1 QVLGVGFDRGG
12 PDVGGAVG
20 DVHLADDSEALVGLE
35 AHART
40 AGVAAGDDLVLA
52 VLEGGVLALV
62 VGEAQ
67 PAVLGHDLDVGQRVG
82 TAVVAGADEVV
93 GALALGELRGGRIDA
108 DGGGGGGL
116 TVLAAV
122 ALVRPARAKG
132 QRGQGDGGDDGG
144 GADGA
149 KIGRAH
155 V

>member
-1 QVLGVGFDRGG
+1 
-12 PDVGGAVG
+12 
-20 DVHLADDSEALVGLE
+20 
-35 AHART
+35 
-40 AGVAAGDDLVLA
+40 
-52 VLEGGVLALV
+52 
-62 VGEAQ
+62 
-67 PAVLGHDLDVGQRVG
+67 GHDLDVGQRVG
-82 TAVVAGADEVV
+82 AAVVAGADEVV

-149 KIGRAH
+149 TLHSVRVSSENKREMGWRVPGPRQTTSPAGFIPGA
-155 V
+155 